1 MMNEPNAVN
10 IRWLLKTFG
19 IQADEAVM
27 AYLGQNTNLDTLSIR
42 LTLEDIT
49 NYGKNEPAERLFIQ
63 VKGDISAN
71 NTVG

>member
-1 MMNEPNAVN
+1 MMNESNAMN

-27 AYLGQNTNLDTLSIR
+27 AYLSQNPNLNTLSIR

-49 NYGKNEPAERLFIQ
+49 DYGENEPAERLFVQ
-63 VKGDISAN
+63 VEGDLNS
-71 NTVG
+71 